1 MTPTCTVYCIH
12 PLRIIN
18 VYGETLQLVRRIDR
32 KARER
37 SCFPQGCIDIIVS
50 SLGISFI
57 KNYRGISSH
66 DIDRSVP
73 QKIENERMYMYVW
86 VLVWGWYLCV
96 YVCMY
101 EEAREQFCFYKQT
114 VWGREVEDYGV

>member
-1 MTPTCTVYCIH
+1 
-12 PLRIIN
+12 
-18 VYGETLQLVRRIDR
+18 
-32 KARER
+32 
-37 SCFPQGCIDIIVS
+37 
-50 SLGISFI
+50 
-57 KNYRGISSH
+57 
-66 DIDRSVP
+66 
-73 QKIENERMYMYVW
+73 MYVW